1 MVAEIKV
8 DVLPPKTW
16 KASIDRTLQDLSTP
30 DQLQT
35 RRRRRQDWST
45 SSGEGTTAYFSSEA
59 IH

>member
-1 MVAEIKV
+1 MAAEIKV

-35 RRRRRQDWST
+35 RRRLRQDWST
-45 SSGEGTTAYFSSEA
+45 SSGEGTTAYFS
-59 IH
+59 